1 MTANEWDSAEAT
13 EPLLY
18 GDAEAVAASGMPLP
32 SLRVLQAAGAIQ
44 AQKTPK
50 AHGGFKRMWSEED
63 VLISSIGTAI
73 SEHFAWNIRI
83 VSEAIAKT
91 NSATW
96 GALTASIAGTSSPE
110 DSSMIR
116 SSEDD
121 WHLDLINRQFLFLR
135 VPQLYTAI
143 LPDVADQQ
151 TNLIIGLATSKDT
164 FQMLPWLLGSP
175 PGRAKLRKS
184 VSPERMKQWTGIYML
199 AMAAHRDALST
210 ASINISMHVR
220 AAWRRLHKL
229 DARFIHEALTI
240 RSPNDSPV
248 DPQQDADHQR
258 GNTRR

>member
-1 MTANEWDSAEAT
+1 MTANEWDGAEAT

-44 AQKTPK
+44 ARKTPK

-63 VLISSIGTAI
+63 VLIASIGTAI

-83 VSEAIAKT
+83 VSEAMAKT
-91 NSATW
+91 NPATW
-96 GALTASIAGTSSPE
+96 VALTTLITCTSSPE
-110 DSSMIR
+110 DSSVIR

-135 VPQLYTAI
+135 VPQLCTAI

-151 TNLIIGLATSKDT
+151 TDLIIGLAISKDK
-164 FQMLPWLLGSP
+164 FQRLPWLLGSP
-175 PGRAKLRKS
+175 PGRAKLRKI
-184 VSPERMKQWTGIYML
+184 VSPAIVKHSTGIYML
-199 AMAAHRDALST
+199 AMAAHGDALST
-210 ASINISMHVR
+210 TSINISMHVK
-220 AAWRRLHKL
+220 AAWRRLHGL

-240 RSPNDSPV
+240 KED
-248 DPQQDADHQR
+248 Q
-258 GNTRR
+258 